1 MVNPNETILLVDDEE
16 TVRRF
21 GLRVL
26 EKHGFQVLCAAT
38 GAEALSTAH
47 RHPGT
52 IDLLL
57 TDVMMPEMNGCVLAE
72 RLLAQRPSLRVLFI
86 SGYAEDVIA
95 EQIALV
101 GGSAFLGKPFKPK
114 TLVTKVREVL
124 DAPRTSS
131 SRGVRDIS

>member
-1 MVNPNETILLVDDEE
+1 
-16 TVRRF
+16 
-21 GLRVL
+21 
-26 EKHGFQVLCAAT
+26 VLCAAT

-47 RHPGT
+47 GHLGT

-86 SGYAEDVIA
+86 SGYAETVIA
-95 EQIALV
+95 EQIGLV

-124 DAPRTSS
+124 DAPRARSF
-131 SRGVRDIS
+131 RGVEDIS